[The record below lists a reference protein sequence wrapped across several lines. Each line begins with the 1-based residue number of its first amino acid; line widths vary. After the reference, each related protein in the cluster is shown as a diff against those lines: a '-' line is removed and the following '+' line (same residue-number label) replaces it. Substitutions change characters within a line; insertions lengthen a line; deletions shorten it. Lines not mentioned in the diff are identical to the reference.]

1 MISRS
6 PAYPTILQRVK
17 GGSTFMDV
25 GCFLGHDLRR
35 LIFDGAP
42 STNLYGVD
50 IVSHWDVGYDLFRDR
65 DRFSAHFIEAD
76 ILSEHPA
83 LLALRGRIDVV
94 SITHVF
100 HQWDW
105 EGQVAAANK
114 VCAFTRAGSMVVGCQ
129 IGNVA
134 AKDVMSKAI
143 QAPQWRHTPTS
154 FQRLWDQVGAET
166 GTEWKC
172 QAWLRSW
179 EDMGWDPKDQAW
191 MEDGARVIDF
201 VVTRS

>member
-1 MISRS
+1 
-6 PAYPTILQRVK
+6 
-17 GGSTFMDV
+17 MDV

-35 LIFDGAP
+35 LVFDGAP

-50 IVSHWDVGYDLFRDR
+50 IVSHWGVGYDLFRDR

-76 ILSEHPA
+76 ILSEQSA
-83 LLALRGRIDVV
+83 LLALRGQLDII

-105 EGQVAAANK
+105 EGQVVAAKK
-114 VCAFTRAGSMVVGCQ
+114 VCEFTRAGSMVVGCQ
-129 IGNVA
+129 IGNVE
-134 AKDVMSKAI
+134 AKDVVSKTI
-143 QAPQWRHTPTS
+143 QAPQWRHNPAS

-166 GTEWKC
+166 GTKWKC

-201 VVTRS
+201 VVTRSSR